1 MSAPPLDRSDDDTES
16 PSMAPVRPVHTDDMR
31 TALQDLFIENSDW
44 AKALVQDAGYD
55 GEASAEVARG
65 ELIVTLDNGQ
75 EFKISIIQ
83 VY

>member
-16 PSMAPVRPVHTDDMR
+16 PSMGSVRPVHIDDMR
-31 TALQDLFIENSDW
+31 MALQDLFIDGDW
-44 AKALVQDAGYD
+44 SKALVQDAGYD

-65 ELIVTLDNGQ
+65 ELILTLDNLQ
-75 EFKISIIQ
+75 MFKISIIQ